1 LSLYTKPLDEDIGRS
16 IEEDEE
22 RSMHIDGQ
30 CHCGFVTY
38 EAEIDPEEVSICHCS
53 DCQQLTGSAYR
64 VTAST
69 LRASFQL
76 TGGEP
81 KLYVKIADNARKRL
95 QFFCPH
101 CGSPIYTTGTDED
114 AEEIGIRVGT
124 VNQRRE
130 LAPRSQIWCSSAL
143 PWIDVAKLPGS
154 PRD

>member
-1 LSLYTKPLDEDIGRS
+1 MR
-16 IEEDEE
+16 
-22 RSMHIDGQ
+22 IDGQ
-30 CHCGFVTY
+30 CHCGHVTY
-38 EAEIDPEEVSICHCS
+38 EAEIDPDDVSICHCT

-69 LRASFQL
+69 RRTSFRL
-76 TGGEP
+76 TGAEP
-81 KLYVKIADNARKRL
+81 KLYVKIAENGRRRL
-95 QFFCPH
+95 QFFCPE

-124 VNQRRE
+124 INQRRA

-143 PWIDVAKLPGS
+143 PWIGDIGELPGK